1 MLIRKNQ
8 FDDTLKISALLLGD
22 KESLLTTYYT
32 ENGKKKSL
40 LVINKSP
47 YSDYELKLDIP
58 GFKGKAK
65 MQTLDKTSEKLKE
78 GWANDPSK
86 KAKDVDLSKPVKV
99 GKRTVNLIVLN

>member
-1 MLIRKNQ
+1 
-8 FDDTLKISALLLGD
+8 D
-22 KESLLTTYYT
+22 KESLITTYYT

-47 YSDYELKLDIP
+47 YSEYELKLDIP

-78 GWANDPSK
+78 GFANDPSK
-86 KAKDVDLSKPVKV
+86 KAKAVDLSKPVKV
-99 GKRTVNLIVLN
+99 GKRTVNLIVLE